1 MCLGMEQLFM
11 YIIEPRLVSSH
22 MECVRVSFKQGLRC
36 LASFKQGLRCLALAK
51 TWLAH

>member
-1 MCLGMEQLFM
+1 M

-22 MECVRVSFKQGLRC
+22 MEFVSVIFKQD
-36 LASFKQGLRCLALAK
+36 LRCLALAK